1 MEFCYMKKYLMPLFL
16 ALVPVLSGCEKEPDV
31 NTSLPEID
39 LGKLMNLTVPME
51 GGEAVIEYRIV
62 NHVEG
67 GTISAEPTE
76 NWLGG
81 FNYDTP
87 GRIVFNVDENT
98 ADEDRSS
105 IVTLTYT
112 YDENESVTAQ
122 LNVIQASYDYV
133 IDCTFMSGTY
143 YGSQYGLNGEYNYYT
158 ILSDM
163 EYNDGAMDGGSYY
176 AFDLYTASAPE
187 NPDNPLPAAGTYVL
201 GEQGATADMTFAPDH
216 TQALRT
222 SVDGEVVF
230 DVGFT
235 EGTLIISYDGG
246 VMLAEASLTDETGMR
261 HYLTYSGNPDYDNA
275 SGGSG
280 GETVLNQ
287 DIDMEA
293 SQGAA
298 VYVSGEE
305 GGLME
310 VQLTFTDME
319 VDFFGYVVPPGSIL
333 NVDVFMH
340 YDESGN
346 IATGDYTLA
355 GSSVPE
361 AMSINPG
368 EYFNYMGVTL
378 TMGTYISYID
388 ESENVFEGLIS
399 DGEMKVSGEPG
410 NYTVE
415 CSFVTAEGYS
425 VECSYNGALEVTGFP
440 GPYSTLTDDYTL
452 DLEGASG
459 SAQFWGDYYGNG
471 TGNWIVVLE
480 SATDVVQLELITEE
494 VDFNAGLASAVYT
507 PSVDPVNPAPGEYVT
522 GYLDGDYLDGD
533 YLMGTNYMETLE
545 GLIVGCAPA
554 VSGDLS
560 ITNNGDDTYTISFAF
575 TDDLG
580 HVWDGGW
587 TGVLDFSNRSYAP
600 ERTFCRKSGEVS
612 VSENY
617 MSPYKADNVRV
628 INKMLRRAERG

>member
-1 MEFCYMKKYLMPLFL
+1 MKKYLMPLFL

-62 NHVEG
+62 NPVEG

-246 VMLAEASLTDETGMR
+246 VMHAEASLTDETGMR

-480 SATDVVQLELITEE
+480 SAMDVVQLELITEE

-522 GYLDGDYLDGD
+522 GYLDGD

-580 HVWDGGW
+580 HVWDGEW

>member
-1 MEFCYMKKYLMPLFL
+1 MKKYLMPLFL

-62 NHVEG
+62 NPVEG
-67 GTISAEPTE
+67 GTISAVPTE

-201 GEQGATADMTFAPDH
+201 GEQGTTADMTFAPDH

-222 SVDGEVVF
+222 SVDGDVVF

-494 VDFNAGLASAVYT
+494 VDFNAGLTSAVYT

-522 GYLDGDYLDGD
+522 GYLDGD

-580 HVWDGGW
+580 HVWDGEW

-600 ERTFCRKSGEVS
+600 ERTFSRKSGEVS

-628 INKMLRRAERG
+628 INKMLRRGGKRII

>member
-1 MEFCYMKKYLMPLFL
+1 MDFYCMKKYLMPLFL

-62 NHVEG
+62 NPVEG

-246 VMLAEASLTDETGMR
+246 VMHAEASLTDETGMR

-480 SATDVVQLELITEE
+480 SAMDVVQLELITEE

-522 GYLDGDYLDGD
+522 GYLDGD

-580 HVWDGGW
+580 HVWDGEW

>member
-1 MEFCYMKKYLMPLFL
+1 MKKYLMPLFL

-62 NHVEG
+62 NPVEG

-187 NPDNPLPAAGTYVL
+187 NPDNPLPASGTYVL

-246 VMLAEASLTDETGMR
+246 VMHAEASLTDETGMR

-480 SATDVVQLELITEE
+480 SAMDVVQLELITEE
-494 VDFNAGLASAVYT
+494 VDFSAGLTSAVYT

-522 GYLDGDYLDGD
+522 GYLDGD

-580 HVWDGGW
+580 HVWDGEW

>member
-1 MEFCYMKKYLMPLFL
+1 MEFYCMKKYLMPLFL

-62 NHVEG
+62 NPVEG

-246 VMLAEASLTDETGMR
+246 VMHAEASLTDETGMR

-480 SATDVVQLELITEE
+480 SAMDVVQLELITEE

-522 GYLDGDYLDGD
+522 GYLDGD

-580 HVWDGGW
+580 HVWDGEW

-600 ERTFCRKSGEVS
+600 ERTFSRKSGEVS

>member
-1 MEFCYMKKYLMPLFL
+1 MEFCHMKKYLMPLFL

-62 NHVEG
+62 NPVEG

-246 VMLAEASLTDETGMR
+246 VMHAEASLTDETGMR

-346 IATGDYTLA
+346 IATGKYALV
-355 GSSVPE
+355 GSDVSMPE
-361 AMSINPG
+361 AMSIYPG
-368 EYFNYMGVTL
+368 EYLDYMGVTMA
-378 TMGTYISYID
+378 MGTYVTYID
-388 ESENVFEGLIS
+388 ESENVLEGLVV
-399 DGEMKVSGEPG
+399 DGEMTISGQPG
-410 NYTVE
+410 SYAVT
-415 CSFVTAEGYS
+415 CTFTTAEGYS

-480 SATDVVQLELITEE
+480 SAMDVVQLELITEE
-494 VDFNAGLASAVYT
+494 VDFSAGLTSAVYT

-522 GYLDGDYLDGD
+522 GYLDGD

-580 HVWDGGW
+580 HVWDGEW

>member
-1 MEFCYMKKYLMPLFL
+1 MKKYLLL
-16 ALVPVLSGCEKEPDV
+16 LLVALVPVLSGCEKKPDV
-31 NTSLPEID
+31 NTILPEID
-39 LGKLMNLTVPME
+39 LGKLVNLPVPME
-51 GGEAVIEYRIV
+51 GGETVVEYRIE
-62 NHVEG
+62 NPVEG
-67 GTISAEPTE
+67 GTVLAEPVE
-76 NWLGG
+76 SWIGG

-98 ADEDRSS
+98 TDEDRSS
-105 IVTLTYT
+105 IVTIVYT
-112 YDENESVTAQ
+112 YGENESVTAQ
-122 LNVIQASYDYV
+122 INVIQASYDYV
-133 IDCTFMSGTY
+133 TDCGFMSGIY
-143 YGSQYGLNGEYNYYT
+143 YGTRYGMDGEHNYYT

-163 EYNDGAMDGGSYY
+163 EYDGGAMPGGSYY
-176 AFDLYTASAPE
+176 AFDLYNASAPE
-187 NPDNPLPAAGTYVL
+187 NQDNPLPAAGTYVL
-201 GEQGATADMTFAPDH
+201 GEPGSTADMTFAPDN
-216 TQALRT
+216 TEALRT
-222 SVDGEVVF
+222 SADGEDVF

-235 EGTLIISYDGG
+235 EGTLTISYDDG
-246 VMLAEASLTDETGMR
+246 VMLAEASLTDEDGMR
-261 HYLTYSGNPDYDNA
+261 HYLTYAGTPEYDNA

-280 GETVLNQ
+280 GDAVLDR

-346 IATGDYTLA
+346 IATGKYALV
-355 GSSVPE
+355 GSDVSMPE
-361 AMSINPG
+361 AMSIYPG
-368 EYFNYMGVTL
+368 EYLDYMGVTMA
-378 TMGTYISYID
+378 MGTYVTYID
-388 ESENVFEGLIS
+388 ESENVLEGLVV
-399 DGEMKVSGEPG
+399 DGEMTISGQPG
-410 NYTVE
+410 SYAVT
-415 CSFVTAEGYS
+415 CTFTTAEGYS

-480 SATDVVQLELITEE
+480 SAMDVVQLELITEE
-494 VDFNAGLASAVYT
+494 VDFNAGLTSAVYT

-522 GYLDGDYLDGD
+522 GYLDGD

-580 HVWDGGW
+580 HVWDGEW

>member
-1 MEFCYMKKYLMPLFL
+1 MEFCHMKKYLMPLFL

-62 NHVEG
+62 NPVEG

-522 GYLDGDYLDGD
+522 GYLDGDYL
-533 YLMGTNYMETLE
+533 MGTNYMETLE

-580 HVWDGGW
+580 HVWDGEW

-628 INKMLRRAERG
+628 INKMLRRAGRG

>member
-1 MEFCYMKKYLMPLFL
+1 MKKYLMPLFL
-16 ALVPVLSGCEKEPDV
+16 ALAPVLSGCEKEPDV

-62 NHVEG
+62 NPVEG

-246 VMLAEASLTDETGMR
+246 VMHAEASLTDETGMR

-522 GYLDGDYLDGD
+522 GYLDGDYL
-533 YLMGTNYMETLE
+533 MGTNYMETLE

-580 HVWDGGW
+580 HVWDGEW

>member
-1 MEFCYMKKYLMPLFL
+1 MKKYLMPLFL

-62 NHVEG
+62 NPVEG

-222 SVDGEVVF
+222 SADGEDVF

-235 EGTLIISYDGG
+235 EGTLTISYDDG
-246 VMLAEASLTDETGMR
+246 VMLAEASLTDEDGMR
-261 HYLTYSGNPDYDNA
+261 HYLTYAGTPEYDNA

-280 GETVLNQ
+280 GDAVLDR

-346 IATGDYTLA
+346 IATGKYALV
-355 GSSVPE
+355 GSDVSMPE
-361 AMSINPG
+361 AMSIYPG
-368 EYFNYMGVTL
+368 EYLDYMGVTMA
-378 TMGTYISYID
+378 MGTYVTYID
-388 ESENVFEGLIS
+388 ESENVLEGLVV
-399 DGEMKVSGEPG
+399 DGEMTVSGQPG
-410 NYTVE
+410 SYAVT
-415 CSFVTAEGYS
+415 CTFTTAEGYS

-480 SATDVVQLELITEE
+480 SAMDVVQLELITEE
-494 VDFNAGLASAVYT
+494 VDFSAGLTSAVYT

-522 GYLDGDYLDGD
+522 GYLDGD

-580 HVWDGGW
+580 HVWDGEW

>member
-1 MEFCYMKKYLMPLFL
+1 MKKYLMLL
-16 ALVPVLSGCEKEPDV
+16 LVALVPVLSGCEKEPDV

-62 NHVEG
+62 NPVEG
-67 GTISAEPTE
+67 GTISAKPTE

-440 GPYSTLTDDYTL
+440 GPYSTLTGDYTL
-452 DLEGASG
+452 DLDDASG
-459 SAQFWGDYYGNG
+459 TAQFWGDYYENG

-480 SATDVVQLELITEE
+480 STAGKDVVQLEVITEDT
-494 VDFNAGLASAVYT
+494 DFSAGLATAVYT
-507 PSVDPVNPAPGEYVT
+507 PSVDPENPAPGEYVT
-522 GYLDGDYLDGD
+522 GYLDGD

-580 HVWDGGW
+580 HVWDGEW
-587 TGVLDFSNRSYAP
+587 TGILDFSNRSYAP

>member
-1 MEFCYMKKYLMPLFL
+1 MDFYCMKKYLMPLFL

-62 NHVEG
+62 NPVEG
-67 GTISAEPTE
+67 GTILAEPTE

-246 VMLAEASLTDETGMR
+246 VMHAEASLTDETGMR

-522 GYLDGDYLDGD
+522 GYLDGDYL
-533 YLMGTNYMETLE
+533 MGTNYMETLE

-580 HVWDGGW
+580 HVWDGEW

>member
-1 MEFCYMKKYLMPLFL
+1 MEFCHMKKYLMPLFL

-62 NHVEG
+62 NPVEG

-246 VMLAEASLTDETGMR
+246 VMHAEASLTDETGMR

-452 DLEGASG
+452 DFEGASG

-480 SATDVVQLELITEE
+480 SAMDVVQLELITEE

-522 GYLDGDYLDGD
+522 GYLDGD

-580 HVWDGGW
+580 HVWDGEW

>member
-1 MEFCYMKKYLMPLFL
+1 MDFYCMKKYLMPLFL

-62 NHVEG
+62 NPVEG
-67 GTISAEPTE
+67 GTILAEPTE

-246 VMLAEASLTDETGMR
+246 VMHAEASLTDETGMR

-388 ESENVFEGLIS
+388 ESENVFEGLVS

-480 SATDVVQLELITEE
+480 SAMDVVQLELITEE
-494 VDFNAGLASAVYT
+494 VDFNAGLTSAVYT

-522 GYLDGDYLDGD
+522 GYLDGD

-580 HVWDGGW
+580 HVWDGEW

>member
-1 MEFCYMKKYLMPLFL
+1 
-16 ALVPVLSGCEKEPDV
+16 
-31 NTSLPEID
+31 
-39 LGKLMNLTVPME
+39 MNLTVPME

-62 NHVEG
+62 NPVEG
-67 GTISAEPTE
+67 GTILAEPTE

-246 VMLAEASLTDETGMR
+246 VMHAEASLTDETGMR

-522 GYLDGDYLDGD
+522 GYLDGDYL
-533 YLMGTNYMETLE
+533 MGTNYMETLE

>member
-1 MEFCYMKKYLMPLFL
+1 MEFCHMKKYLMPLFL
-16 ALVPVLSGCEKEPDV
+16 ALAPVLSGCEKEPDV

-62 NHVEG
+62 NPVEG

-246 VMLAEASLTDETGMR
+246 VMHAEASLTDETGMR

-522 GYLDGDYLDGD
+522 GYLDGDYL
-533 YLMGTNYMETLE
+533 MGTNYMETLE

-580 HVWDGGW
+580 HVWDGEW

>member
-1 MEFCYMKKYLMPLFL
+1 MKKYLMPLFL

-62 NHVEG
+62 NPVEG

-346 IATGDYTLA
+346 IATGKYALV
-355 GSSVPE
+355 GSDVSMPE

-480 SATDVVQLELITEE
+480 SAMDVVQLELITEE
-494 VDFNAGLASAVYT
+494 VDFNAGLTSAVYT

-522 GYLDGDYLDGD
+522 GYLDGD

-580 HVWDGGW
+580 HVWDGEW

>member
-1 MEFCYMKKYLMPLFL
+1 MKKYLKPLFL

-62 NHVEG
+62 NPVEG

-246 VMLAEASLTDETGMR
+246 VMHAEASLTDETGMR

-522 GYLDGDYLDGD
+522 GYLDGDYL
-533 YLMGTNYMETLE
+533 MGTNYMETLE

-580 HVWDGGW
+580 HVWDGEW

-628 INKMLRRAERG
+628 INKMLRRAGRG

>member
-1 MEFCYMKKYLMPLFL
+1 
-16 ALVPVLSGCEKEPDV
+16 
-31 NTSLPEID
+31 
-39 LGKLMNLTVPME
+39 MNLTVPME

-62 NHVEG
+62 NPVEG
-67 GTISAEPTE
+67 GTILAEPTE

-246 VMLAEASLTDETGMR
+246 VMHAEASLTDETGMR

-319 VDFFGYVVPPGSIL
+319 VDFFGYVVPPESIL

-522 GYLDGDYLDGD
+522 GYLDGDYL
-533 YLMGTNYMETLE
+533 MGTNYMETLE

>member
-1 MEFCYMKKYLMPLFL
+1 MKKYLMPLFL

-62 NHVEG
+62 NPVEG
-67 GTISAEPTE
+67 GTISAKPTE

-246 VMLAEASLTDETGMR
+246 VMHAEASLTDETGMR

-522 GYLDGDYLDGD
+522 GYLDGDYL
-533 YLMGTNYMETLE
+533 MGTNYMETLE

-580 HVWDGGW
+580 HVWDGEW

>member
-1 MEFCYMKKYLMPLFL
+1 MEFCHMKKYLMPLFL

-62 NHVEG
+62 NPVEG

-522 GYLDGDYLDGD
+522 GYLDGDYL
-533 YLMGTNYMETLE
+533 MGTNYMETLE

-580 HVWDGGW
+580 HVWDGEW

>member
-1 MEFCYMKKYLMPLFL
+1 MKKYLMPLFL

-62 NHVEG
+62 NPVEG
-67 GTISAEPTE
+67 GTILAEPTE

-246 VMLAEASLTDETGMR
+246 VMHAEASLTDETGMR

-388 ESENVFEGLIS
+388 ESENVFEGLVS

-480 SATDVVQLELITEE
+480 SAMDVVQLELITEE
-494 VDFNAGLASAVYT
+494 VDFNAGLTSAVYT

-522 GYLDGDYLDGD
+522 GYLDGD

-580 HVWDGGW
+580 HVWDGEW

>member
-1 MEFCYMKKYLMPLFL
+1 MDFYCMKKYLMPLFL
-16 ALVPVLSGCEKEPDV
+16 ALAPVLSGCEKEPDV

-62 NHVEG
+62 NPVEG
-67 GTISAEPTE
+67 GTISAKPTE

-246 VMLAEASLTDETGMR
+246 VMHAEASLTDETGMR

-494 VDFNAGLASAVYT
+494 VDFSAGLTSAVYT

-522 GYLDGDYLDGD
+522 GYLDGD

-580 HVWDGGW
+580 HVWDGEW

>member
-1 MEFCYMKKYLMPLFL
+1 
-16 ALVPVLSGCEKEPDV
+16 
-31 NTSLPEID
+31 
-39 LGKLMNLTVPME
+39 MNLTVPME

-62 NHVEG
+62 NPVEG
-67 GTISAEPTE
+67 GTILAEPTE

-246 VMLAEASLTDETGMR
+246 VMHAEASLTDETGMR

-522 GYLDGDYLDGD
+522 GYLDGDYL
-533 YLMGTNYMETLE
+533 MGTNYMETLE

-580 HVWDGGW
+580 HVWDGEW
-587 TGVLDFSNRSYAP
+587 TGVLDFSSYAP
-600 ERTFCRKSGEVS
+600 ERTFSRKSGEVS

>member
-1 MEFCYMKKYLMPLFL
+1 MKKYLMPLFL

-246 VMLAEASLTDETGMR
+246 VMHAEASLTDETGMR

>member
-1 MEFCYMKKYLMPLFL
+1 MKKYLMPLFL
-16 ALVPVLSGCEKEPDV
+16 ALAPVLSGCEKEPDV

-62 NHVEG
+62 NPVEG

-98 ADEDRSS
+98 TDEDRSS

-246 VMLAEASLTDETGMR
+246 VMHAEASLTDEDGMR

-522 GYLDGDYLDGD
+522 GYLDGDYL
-533 YLMGTNYMETLE
+533 MGTNYMETLE

-580 HVWDGGW
+580 HVWDGEW

>member
-1 MEFCYMKKYLMPLFL
+1 MMKFCHMKKYLMPLFL

-62 NHVEG
+62 NPVEG

-246 VMLAEASLTDETGMR
+246 VMHAEASLTDETGMR

-480 SATDVVQLELITEE
+480 SAMDVVQLELITEE
-494 VDFNAGLASAVYT
+494 VDFSTGLKSAVYT

-522 GYLDGDYLDGD
+522 GYLDGD

-560 ITNNGDDTYTISFAF
+560 ITNDGDDTYTISFAF

-580 HVWDGGW
+580 HVWDGEW

>member
-1 MEFCYMKKYLMPLFL
+1 MKKYLLL
-16 ALVPVLSGCEKEPDV
+16 LLVALVPVLSGCEKKPDV
-31 NTSLPEID
+31 NTILPEID
-39 LGKLMNLTVPME
+39 LGKLVNLPVPME
-51 GGEAVIEYRIV
+51 GGETVVEYRIE
-62 NHVEG
+62 NPVEG

-105 IVTLTYT
+105 IVTIVYT
-112 YDENESVTAQ
+112 YGENESVTAQ
-122 LNVIQASYDYV
+122 INVIQASYDYV
-133 IDCTFMSGTY
+133 TDCGFMSGTY
-143 YGSQYGLNGEYNYYT
+143 YGTRYGMEGEHNYYT

-163 EYNDGAMDGGSYY
+163 EYDGGAMPGGSYY
-176 AFDLYTASAPE
+176 AFDLYNASAPE
-187 NPDNPLPAAGTYVL
+187 NQDNPLPAAGTYVL
-201 GEQGATADMTFAPDH
+201 GEPGFTADMTFAPDN
-216 TQALRT
+216 TEALRT
-222 SVDGEVVF
+222 SADGEDVF

-235 EGTLIISYDGG
+235 EGALTISYDGG
-246 VMLAEASLTDETGMR
+246 VMLAEASLTDENGMR
-261 HYLTYSGNPDYDNA
+261 HYLTYAGTPEYDNA

-280 GETVLNQ
+280 GDAVLDR

-346 IATGDYTLA
+346 IATGKYALV
-355 GSSVPE
+355 GSDVSMPE
-361 AMSINPG
+361 AMSIYPG
-368 EYFNYMGVTL
+368 EYLDYMGVTMA
-378 TMGTYISYID
+378 MGTYVTYID
-388 ESENVFEGLIS
+388 ESENVFEGLVV
-399 DGEMKVSGEPG
+399 DGEMTVSGQPG
-410 NYTVE
+410 SYAVT
-415 CSFVTAEGYS
+415 CTFTTAEGYS

-480 SATDVVQLELITEE
+480 SAMDVVQLELITEE
-494 VDFNAGLASAVYT
+494 VDFNAGLTSAVYT

-522 GYLDGDYLDGD
+522 GYLDGD

-580 HVWDGGW
+580 HVWDGEW

-600 ERTFCRKSGEVS
+600 ERTFCRKSGKVS

>member
-1 MEFCYMKKYLMPLFL
+1 MKKYLMPLFL
-16 ALVPVLSGCEKEPDV
+16 ALAPVLSCCEKEPDV

-62 NHVEG
+62 NPVEG

-298 VYVSGEE
+298 VYVSGEV

-399 DGEMKVSGEPG
+399 DGEMKVGGEPG

-480 SATDVVQLELITEE
+480 SAMDVVQLELITEE
-494 VDFNAGLASAVYT
+494 VDFNAGLTSAVYT

-522 GYLDGDYLDGD
+522 GYLDGD

-580 HVWDGGW
+580 HVWDGEW

>member
-1 MEFCYMKKYLMPLFL
+1 MKKYLLL
-16 ALVPVLSGCEKEPDV
+16 LLVALVPVLSGCEKKPDV
-31 NTSLPEID
+31 NTILPEID

-62 NHVEG
+62 NPVEG

-187 NPDNPLPAAGTYVL
+187 NPDNPLPVAGTYVL

-346 IATGDYTLA
+346 IATGKYTLV
-355 GSSVPE
+355 GSDVSMPE
-361 AMSINPG
+361 AMSIYPG
-368 EYFNYMGVTL
+368 EYLDYMGVTMA
-378 TMGTYISYID
+378 MGTYVTYID
-388 ESENVFEGLIS
+388 ESENVFEGLVV
-399 DGEMKVSGEPG
+399 DGEMTVSGQPG
-410 NYTVE
+410 SYAVT
-415 CSFVTAEGYS
+415 CTFTTAEGYS

-480 SATDVVQLELITEE
+480 SAMDVVQLELITEE
-494 VDFNAGLASAVYT
+494 VDFSAGLTPAVYT

-522 GYLDGDYLDGD
+522 GYLDGD

-560 ITNNGDDTYTISFAF
+560 ITNNGDDIYTISFAF

-580 HVWDGGW
+580 HVWDGEW
-587 TGVLDFSNRSYAP
+587 TGILDFSNRSYAP

>member
-1 MEFCYMKKYLMPLFL
+1 MKKYLMPLFL

-62 NHVEG
+62 NPVEG

-246 VMLAEASLTDETGMR
+246 VMHAEASLTDETGMR

-275 SGGSG
+275 SGGNG

-522 GYLDGDYLDGD
+522 GYLDGDYL
-533 YLMGTNYMETLE
+533 MGTNYMETLE

-580 HVWDGGW
+580 HVWDGEW

-628 INKMLRRAERG
+628 INKMLRRAGRG

>member
-1 MEFCYMKKYLMPLFL
+1 MDFYCMKKYLMPLFL

-62 NHVEG
+62 NPVEG

-246 VMLAEASLTDETGMR
+246 VMHAEASLTDETGMR

-494 VDFNAGLASAVYT
+494 VDFNAGLTSAVYT

-522 GYLDGDYLDGD
+522 GYLDGD

-580 HVWDGGW
+580 HVWDGEW

>member
-1 MEFCYMKKYLMPLFL
+1 MDFYCMKKYLKPLFL

-62 NHVEG
+62 NPVEG

-246 VMLAEASLTDETGMR
+246 VMHAEASLTDETGMR

-522 GYLDGDYLDGD
+522 GYLDGDYL
-533 YLMGTNYMETLE
+533 MGTNYMETLE

-580 HVWDGGW
+580 HVWDGEW

>member
-1 MEFCYMKKYLMPLFL
+1 
-16 ALVPVLSGCEKEPDV
+16 
-31 NTSLPEID
+31 
-39 LGKLMNLTVPME
+39 MNLTVPME

-62 NHVEG
+62 NPVEG
-67 GTISAEPTE
+67 GTILAEPTE

-246 VMLAEASLTDETGMR
+246 VMHAEASLTDETGMR

-522 GYLDGDYLDGD
+522 GYLDGDYL
-533 YLMGTNYMETLE
+533 MGTNYMETLE

-580 HVWDGGW
+580 HVWDGEW

>member
-1 MEFCYMKKYLMPLFL
+1 MKKYLMPLFL

-62 NHVEG
+62 NPVEG

-246 VMLAEASLTDETGMR
+246 VMHAEASLTDETGMR

-346 IATGDYTLA
+346 IATGKYALV
-355 GSSVPE
+355 GSDVSMPE
-361 AMSINPG
+361 AMSIYPG
-368 EYFNYMGVTL
+368 EYLDYMGVTMA
-378 TMGTYISYID
+378 MGTYVTYID
-388 ESENVFEGLIS
+388 ESENVLEGLVV
-399 DGEMKVSGEPG
+399 DGEMTISGQPG
-410 NYTVE
+410 SYAVT
-415 CSFVTAEGYS
+415 CTFTTAEGYS

-480 SATDVVQLELITEE
+480 SAMDVVQLELITEE
-494 VDFNAGLASAVYT
+494 VDFSAGLTSAVYT

-522 GYLDGDYLDGD
+522 GYLDGD

-580 HVWDGGW
+580 HVWDGEW

>member
-1 MEFCYMKKYLMPLFL
+1 M
-16 ALVPVLSGCEKEPDV
+16 
-31 NTSLPEID
+31 
-39 LGKLMNLTVPME
+39 
-51 GGEAVIEYRIV
+51 
-62 NHVEG
+62 
-67 GTISAEPTE
+67 
-76 NWLGG
+76 
-81 FNYDTP
+81 
-87 GRIVFNVDENT
+87 FNVDENT

-246 VMLAEASLTDETGMR
+246 VMHAEASLTDETGMR

-480 SATDVVQLELITEE
+480 SAMDVVQLELITEE
-494 VDFNAGLASAVYT
+494 VDFNAGLASVVYT

-522 GYLDGDYLDGD
+522 GYLDGD

-580 HVWDGGW
+580 HVWDGEW

>member
-1 MEFCYMKKYLMPLFL
+1 MKKYLLL
-16 ALVPVLSGCEKEPDV
+16 LLVALVPVLSGCEKEPDV

-51 GGEAVIEYRIV
+51 GGETVIEYRIV
-62 NHVEG
+62 NPVEG

-246 VMLAEASLTDETGMR
+246 VMHAEASLTDETGMR

-522 GYLDGDYLDGD
+522 GYLDGDYL
-533 YLMGTNYMETLE
+533 MGTNYMETLE

-580 HVWDGGW
+580 HVWDGEW

>member
-1 MEFCYMKKYLMPLFL
+1 MDFYCMKKYLKPLFL

-62 NHVEG
+62 NPVEG

-246 VMLAEASLTDETGMR
+246 VMHAEASLTDETGMR

-480 SATDVVQLELITEE
+480 SAMDVVQLELITEE
-494 VDFNAGLASAVYT
+494 VDFNAGLTSAVYT

-522 GYLDGDYLDGD
+522 GYLDGD

-580 HVWDGGW
+580 HVWDGEW

>member
-1 MEFCYMKKYLMPLFL
+1 MEFCHMKKYLMPLFL
-16 ALVPVLSGCEKEPDV
+16 ALAPVLSGCEKEPDV

-62 NHVEG
+62 NPVEG

-246 VMLAEASLTDETGMR
+246 VMHAEASLTDETGMR

-494 VDFNAGLASAVYT
+494 VDFNAGLTSAVYT

-522 GYLDGDYLDGD
+522 GYLDGD

-554 VSGDLS
+554 VSGNLS

-580 HVWDGGW
+580 HVWDGEW

>member
-1 MEFCYMKKYLMPLFL
+1 MKKYLLLLFV

-62 NHVEG
+62 NPVEG

-246 VMLAEASLTDETGMR
+246 VMHAEASLTDETGMR

-522 GYLDGDYLDGD
+522 GYLDGDYL
-533 YLMGTNYMETLE
+533 MGTNYMETLE

-580 HVWDGGW
+580 HVWDGEW

-628 INKMLRRAERG
+628 INKMLRRAGRG